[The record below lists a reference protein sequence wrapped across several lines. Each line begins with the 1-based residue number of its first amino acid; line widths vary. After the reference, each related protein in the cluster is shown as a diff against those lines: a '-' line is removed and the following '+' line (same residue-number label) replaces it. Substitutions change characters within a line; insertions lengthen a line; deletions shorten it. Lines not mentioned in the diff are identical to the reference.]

1 MGKIKQQ
8 EIKLDND
15 ERNNSNNKN
24 ENDILNMI
32 LSVIDKIYQFF
43 EYKLLSDK
51 QLDQ

>member
-43 EYKLLSDK
+43 EYKLFSDK